1 MADFIYRGK
10 KPKELSREEFIEL
23 LPSKIRRKFKRG
35 LPEEENKLL
44 ITLDKFKEQ
53 KGRKFIKTHCRSM
66 IILPE
71 MVGHKIGIHNGKEF
85 VAVDI
90 VEESVGHRLGEF
102 ALTRKPLKHGSAGI
116 GASKGTKFSA
126 SKK

>member
-23 LPSKIRRKFKRG
+23 LPSKIRRKFRRG

-44 ITLDKFKEQ
+44 ITLVKFKEQ

>member
-1 MADFIYRGK
+1 MK
-10 KPKELSREEFIEL
+10 
-23 LPSKIRRKFKRG
+23 
-35 LPEEENKLL
+35 N
-44 ITLDKFKEQ
+44 TLWYNLAIVVWSAVKFKEQ

>member
-23 LPSKIRRKFKRG
+23 LPSKIRRKFRRG